1 MIQGVG
7 VTVLARIIDSIRHGA
22 WSGLDLAPRRQAG
35 RTLEPR
41 PSRVQGGAPAVR
53 VVHPPGS
60 RVDPGGD
67 PPPCTVHPTPHKEWT
82 MEAAAF
88 TLNSKHCDCKLG
100 PSQAVETWQ
109 KREWQAANLEVV
121 PEYGIAFFSKH
132 MDD

>member
-1 MIQGVG
+1 
-7 VTVLARIIDSIRHGA
+7 
-22 WSGLDLAPRRQAG
+22 
-35 RTLEPR
+35 
-41 PSRVQGGAPAVR
+41 
-53 VVHPPGS
+53 
-60 RVDPGGD
+60 
-67 PPPCTVHPTPHKEWT
+67 